1 MSLKFVFR
9 EMKLAAGARKRVHE
23 IASFFMLVSNTGDQ
37 AMRISIDDSPFSQ
50 IPVGYEY
57 SERKEDAY
65 YAHIDFLNPNA
76 AEVTIEYIMSSGRIR
91 TFPTRLALGDILA
104 EMTGLASGEI
114 WDTEKTIGVAAS
126 VVMAAN
132 AARHSG
138 AVQAK
143 STNTG
148 KIYIGY
154 DNTVTTI
161 KWIAELQPGQ
171 SYSVDDWLG
180 TLYAIADTADQLLG
194 YGEH

>member
-9 EMKLAAGARKRVHE
+9 EMKLAAGATKRVNE

-37 AMRISIDDSPFSQ
+37 DMRISIDDSPFSQ
-50 IPVGYEY
+50 IPIGYEY
-57 SERKEDAY
+57 SEKKEDEF
-65 YAHIDFLNPNA
+65 YAHIDFQNPNA
-76 AEVTIEYIMSSGRIR
+76 AEVTIEYVMSTGVIR
-91 TFPTRLALGDILA
+91 TFPTVIALSAILA
-104 EMTGLASGEI
+104 EMTGVGSGEI
-114 WDTEKTIGVAAS
+114 WDTEKTIGVAQS
-126 VVMAAN
+126 QVMAAN

-154 DNTVTTI
+154 DNTVSLT

-180 TLYAIADTADQLLG
+180 ALHAISDTAAQLLG